1 MATQVIVNQ
10 REIDRLDQEKVSQFF
25 GCSTF
30 NERTARERLP
40 KDLFKAYKECL
51 SKGMPLTPEVAQG
64 VALAMKDWAM
74 EKGVTHYTHWFIPLT
89 GATAEKHDAF
99 IAWDEPGTVIERFS
113 GGQLAQG
120 EPDASSFPS
129 GGLRAT
135 FEARG
140 YTMWDPASPAF
151 IKKGPRG
158 STLCI
163 PTAFIGYHGEALD
176 HKLPLLRSIEVVNKY
191 ALKALSFFG
200 SQASRV
206 TAQCGPEQEYFLVDL
221 GLARQRPDLMF
232 ANRTLQGA
240 RAPKGQELEDHYFG
254 SIKERVLSFMQE
266 VELEAFKLG
275 IPAKTRHNEVAP
287 NQFEI
292 APIYEPAALASD
304 HNQMLME
311 LMKSVAERH
320 GLMALLH
327 EKPFS
332 GINGSGKHVNW
343 SLATNQGQN
352 LLEPGHT
359 PQENLQFL
367 YFLVACLKA
376 LHRHGALLRA
386 CIASAANDHR
396 LGANEA
402 PPAIMSAYLGR
413 QLNHVLDAIESEN
426 VADAEGKKLVEIEL
440 ANLPRVER
448 DATDRNR
455 TSPFA
460 FTGNK
465 FEFRAVGSS
474 QPIAWPLTVINA
486 AVAESLDDLNQQ
498 VDSELAA
505 GASHDVAVL
514 GIIRKA
520 IIETKSI
527 RFEGNNYAEEWKAE
541 AEKRGLPHAKDTVE
555 ALRTFEEKK
564 AQDVFTRP
572 GILSAEEVESRT
584 HICHEQYQK
593 AISIE
598 AQLLREIAETLILPA
613 VLEDLRRRS
622 EALNQL
628 TQAGVEVAPSLRHA
642 LKAQAQ
648 LAGIAQERL
657 GALRS
662 VMLNANEIEDL
673 RVRTAVFGGSVR
685 AAQEALRE
693 SLDQLEKN
701 AAAELWP
708 VPVYREL
715 LAPLV

>member
-1 MATQVIVNQ
+1 MATAQPVNGQ
-10 REIDRLDQEKVSQFF
+10 DITRLDQVKVSQYF
-25 GCSTF
+25 GCNTF
-30 NERTARERLP
+30 NEQTMRERLP
-40 KDLFKAYKECL
+40 KDIFKAFKHCL
-51 SKGMPLTPEVAQG
+51 KKGTALTPEVAKG
-64 VALAMKDWAM
+64 VAQAMKDWAI
-74 EKGVTHYTHWFIPLT
+74 ENGATHYTHWFIPLT
-89 GATAEKHDAF
+89 HATAEKHDAF
-99 IAWDEPGTVIERFS
+99 ISWDEPGTVIERFS
-113 GGQLAQG
+113 GGNLTQG

-140 YTMWDPASPAF
+140 YTMWDPSSPAF
-151 IKKGPRG
+151 IKHCAGG
-158 STLCI
+158 ATLCI

-176 HKLPLLRSIEVVNKY
+176 HKLPLLRSIEVVNKS

-200 SQASRV
+200 STAARV
-206 TAQCGPEQEYFLVDL
+206 TAQCGPEQEYFMVDL
-221 GLARQRPDLMF
+221 DYAQQRPDLLF

-240 RAPKGQELEDHYFG
+240 RPPKGQELEDHYFG
-254 SIKERVLSFMQE
+254 SIKDRVLAFMQE
-266 VELEAFKLG
+266 VEVECYKLG

-292 APIYEPAALASD
+292 APIYEAAALASD

-311 LMKSVAERH
+311 ILKTVGEHH
-320 GLMALLH
+320 GFAVLLH
-327 EKPFS
+327 EKPFA

-343 SLATNQGQN
+343 SVATDEGAN

-367 YFLVACLKA
+367 YFLMACLKS
-376 LHRHGALLRA
+376 LKKHGGLFRA
-386 CIASAANDHR
+386 CIAFAGNDHR

-402 PPAIMSAYLGR
+402 PPAIMSAYLGA
-413 QLNHVLDAIESEN
+413 QLNHVLDAIEAGN
-426 VADAEGKKLVEIEL
+426 IADDKGKRSLDIEL
-440 ANLPRVER
+440 ANLPQVEK

-486 AVAESLDDLNQQ
+486 SFAEALDDLNAQLEA
-498 VDSELAA
+498 ELAK
-505 GASHDVAVL
+505 GKSHDVAVL
-514 GIIRKA
+514 EVIRKA
-520 IIETKSI
+520 VIETKAV
-527 RFEGNNYAEEWKAE
+527 RFEGNGYSEEWKQE

-555 ALRTFEEKK
+555 ALKIYEEKAAKEVFVK
-564 AQDVFTRP
+564 A
-572 GILSAEEVESRT
+572 GILTAGEVEARI
-584 HICHEQYQK
+584 HVRHEQYQK

-598 AQLLREIAETLILPA
+598 AQVLREMAETMILPS

-622 EALNQL
+622 EALVAL
-628 TQAGVEVAPSLRHA
+628 AKAEVEVPQSLKDA
-642 LKAQAQ
+642 LKAQAR

-657 GALRS
+657 VALKAAMVAADDVS
-662 VMLNANEIEDL
+662 DL
-673 RVRTAVFGGSVR
+673 KACTAAFGGPVRTA
-685 AAQEALRE
+685 QESLRE
-693 SLDQLEKN
+693 VLDQLEKD

-708 VPVYREL
+708 IPVYREM